1 MRTLTIGADNK
12 EAVDA
17 AQVEIFMTLSN
28 QQQQVQQLYN
38 ASATSLHVI
47 VPDDKVGLIIG
58 KGGLTVKDIQNRLN
72 VKVVIPQQADAGTNP
87 PVRTIRYRLCVRV
100 GSPLRIPLPPGGGD
114 GSCFYSPIQHIRDKG
129 DTFSSLIFS

>member
-1 MRTLTIGADNK
+1 MRTLSIGGDTK

-38 ASATSLHVI
+38 ASAASLHVV

-72 VKVVIPQQADAGTNP
+72 VKVVIPQQADAGSNP
-87 PVRTIRYRLCVRV
+87 PVRTIRFVTHNL
-100 GSPLRIPLPPGGGD
+100 I
-114 GSCFYSPIQHIRDKG
+114 YSFID
-129 DTFSSLIFS
+129 

>member
-38 ASATSLHVI
+38 ASSTSLHVV

-72 VKVVIPQQADAGTNP
+72 VKVVIPQQADAGSNP
-87 PVRTIRYRLCVRV
+87 PVRTVRYIYVHLTITGACACVCMCRFV
-100 GSPLRIPLPPGGGD
+100 SMARILDMVLIKPLKR
-114 GSCFYSPIQHIRDKG
+114 
-129 DTFSSLIFS
+129 

>member
-1 MRTLTIGADNK
+1 MRTLSIGGDSK

-28 QQQQVQQLYN
+28 QQQQVSQLYN
-38 ASATSLHVI
+38 AASTSMQVM

-72 VKVVIPQQADAGTNP
+72 VKIVIPQQADAGSNP
-87 PVRTIRYRLCVRV
+87 PVRTIRFVLVVVVVVVVAERSYSWS
-100 GSPLRIPLPPGGGD
+100 SP
-114 GSCFYSPIQHIRDKG
+114 
-129 DTFSSLIFS
+129 

>member
-38 ASATSLHVI
+38 ASATSLHVL

-72 VKVVIPQQADAGTNP
+72 VKIVIPQQSDAGTNP
-87 PVRTIRYRLCVRV
+87 PVRTIRYVD
-100 GSPLRIPLPPGGGD
+100 RITACL
-114 GSCFYSPIQHIRDKG
+114 
-129 DTFSSLIFS
+129 

>member
-38 ASATSLHVI
+38 ASSTSLHVV

-72 VKVVIPQQADAGTNP
+72 VKVVIPQQADAGSNP
-87 PVRTIRYRLCVRV
+87 PVRTVRYIYVHLTITGACACVCMYVVGLLVRLEC
-100 GSPLRIPLPPGGGD
+100 SIW
-114 GSCFYSPIQHIRDKG
+114 Y
-129 DTFSSLIFS
+129 